1 MKRTLLALATAV
13 LCLSSV
19 VAHAGV
25 NVGATRVIYQGKD
38 KEANLSVTNTVDDQI
53 PYLIQSWVSEYGGGD
68 DTSEKFIIT
77 PPLFRLDPGSQ
88 NMLRI
93 LAVQANQLP
102 TDKESLFS
110 VNVKA
115 IPAKNN
121 DPAKQNVLQIA
132 IKTSIKLFYR
142 PEGLSGSLIEA
153 AKGMAWSS
161 ENGSLTFANPSG
173 YHIVVSKLLINGVE
187 QKGMPDVIAPGQRG
201 SVSIPAKAGDSLTLS
216 YINEYGSAVD
226 APATTLPH
234 R

>member
-1 MKRTLLALATAV
+1 MKRTLLALATTV

-19 VAHAGV
+19 AAHAGV

-38 KEANLSVTNTVDDQI
+38 KEANLSVTNTADDQI

-93 LAVQANQLP
+93 LAVQADQLP

-115 IPAKNN
+115 IPAKSK

-142 PEGLSGSLIEA
+142 PEGLPGSLIDA
-153 AKGMAWSS
+153 AKGMVWSS
-161 ENGSLTFANPSG
+161 DKGTLTFDNPSH
-173 YHIVVSKLLINGVE
+173 YHIVVSKLVINGVE
-187 QKGMPDVIAPGQRG
+187 QKGFPDVIAPGQRG
-201 SVSIPAKAGDSLTLS
+201 AVNIPAKAGDSLVLS